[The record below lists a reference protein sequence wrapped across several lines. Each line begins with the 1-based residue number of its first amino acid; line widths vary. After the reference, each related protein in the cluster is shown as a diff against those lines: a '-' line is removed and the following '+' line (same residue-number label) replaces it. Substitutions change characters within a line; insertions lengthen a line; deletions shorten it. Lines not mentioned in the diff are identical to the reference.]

1 MSEDQSMS
9 RYRSEFAGRIGIPIL
24 TLIMALSLAEPA
36 AAQPVVTDQ
45 QGNVERG
52 RELAQAWCAECHAIG
67 PKVTEGKRPG
77 PNFVDFAK
85 RASTT
90 PLSLN
95 VFLRSNHETM
105 PNLIVAR
112 GEGDDLVAY
121 ILSLKGR

>member
-1 MSEDQSMS
+1 MGEGETMA
-9 RYRSEFAGRIGIPIL
+9 RYRIEFAGLIVIL
-24 TLIMALSLAEPA
+24 ALAVPA

-77 PNFVDFAK
+77 PNFVDFAN

-121 ILSLKGR
+121 ILRLKGR

>member
-1 MSEDQSMS
+1 MRVSENKTMS
-9 RYRSEFAGRIGIPIL
+9 RYGNGFAG
-24 TLIMALSLAEPA
+24 LIVALSIGLSVVSLPA
-36 AAQPVVTDQ
+36 TAQPVVTDQ
-45 QGNVERG
+45 QGSVERG

-67 PKVTEGKRPG
+67 PKVTQGKRPG
-77 PNFVDFAK
+77 PNFIDFAN

-112 GEGDDLVAY
+112 GEADDLVAY
-121 ILSLKGR
+121 ILSLKHR